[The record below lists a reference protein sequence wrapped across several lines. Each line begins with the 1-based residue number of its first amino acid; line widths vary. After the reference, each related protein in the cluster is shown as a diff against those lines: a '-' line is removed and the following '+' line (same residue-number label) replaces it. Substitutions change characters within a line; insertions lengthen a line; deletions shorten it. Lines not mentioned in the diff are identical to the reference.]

1 MKSRNNVSRF
11 SLPFSFFMHY
21 NTFYMKTKISVIGAG
36 NVGAT
41 TAELIARD
49 GLADIVLFDIF
60 EGIAKG
66 KALDMT
72 EACPL
77 WNSSSTVTGTSTYE
91 ETAGSDIIVI
101 TAGFPRKP
109 GMSRDDL
116 LHANAD
122 VIKSVTEGTV
132 KHSPDSI
139 IIVVTNPMDVMAYTA
154 MKVSGFS
161 GQRVI
166 GMGGVLDSSRFR
178 AFVAMELGVSA
189 QDVEALVLGGHGD
202 QMVPLP
208 RFTTVKGIP
217 LPELASNERVEHLI
231 ERTRNGG
238 AEIVGMLKTGS
249 AYYAPAAA
257 TVQMVKSILFDEK
270 RLLPCSA
277 YLDGQYGVSGI
288 FLGVPVIM
296 GKKGIEKIVE
306 LHLTE
311 KEMFMFNTSASAVK
325 TMIDTLKPF

>member
-1 MKSRNNVSRF
+1 
-11 SLPFSFFMHY
+11 
-21 NTFYMKTKISVIGAG
+21 MKTKISVIGAG

-41 TAELIARD
+41 IAELIAKD
-49 GLADIVLFDIF
+49 GLADIVLFDIH
-60 EGIAKG
+60 EGMAKG

-77 WNSSSTVTGTSTYE
+77 WNSSSTVTGTSIFE
-91 ETAGSDIIVI
+91 ETAESDIIVI

-122 VIKSVTEGTV
+122 VIKKVTEGTV
-132 KHSPDSI
+132 KYSPDSI

-189 QDVEALVLGGHGD
+189 EDVEALVLGGHGD

-217 LPELASNERVEHLI
+217 IPELASNDRVEHLI
-231 ERTRNGG
+231 QRTRNGG
-238 AEIVGMLKTGS
+238 AEIVGLLKTGS

-257 TVQMVKSILFDEK
+257 AVQMMKSILFDEK

-277 YLDGQYGVSGI
+277 YLDGHYGVFGI
-288 FLGVPVIM
+288 FLGVPVIL
-296 GKKGIEKIVE
+296 GEKGIEKIVE

-311 KEMFMFNTSASAVK
+311 EEMVMFKKSASAVRD
-325 TMIDTLKPF
+325 MIDTLKLA